1 MADFANECL
10 RTGRQVL
17 QDEANALLTLHDQ
30 LGDSFVEACNL
41 VQACSGRVVV
51 CGVGKSGHIGRKIA
65 ASLAS
70 LGKPSFFL
78 HAAEAV
84 HGDLGM
90 ITADDVVMLL
100 SDSGE
105 TRETLNVL
113 PAVRDIG
120 ARTIA
125 ITRNLDSTL
134 ARNVDV
140 ALCTC
145 VEREADHLNLAP
157 TTSALATLALGDA
170 LAIVTCLKAG
180 FTEDDFARNH
190 PGGALGQQLLGDDA
204 V

>member
-1 MADFANECL
+1 MTDFANACL

-17 QDEANALLTLHDQ
+17 QDEADALLMLHDQ

-41 VQACSGRVVV
+41 IRGCPGRIVV

-70 LGKPSFFL
+70 LGKPSFFV

-90 ITADDVVMLL
+90 IKADDVVILI

-113 PAVRDIG
+113 APIRERNI
-120 ARTIA
+120 RTIA

-157 TTSALATLALGDA
+157 TTSALVTLALGDA
-170 LAIVTCLKAG
+170 LAIVTCLESG
-180 FTEDDFARNH
+180 FTADDFARYH